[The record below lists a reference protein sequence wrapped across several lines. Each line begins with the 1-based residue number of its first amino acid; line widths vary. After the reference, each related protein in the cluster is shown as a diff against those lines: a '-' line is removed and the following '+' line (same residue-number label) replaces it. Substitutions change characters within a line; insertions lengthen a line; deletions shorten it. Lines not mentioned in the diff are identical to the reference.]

1 MVCVMTNSQSYQ
13 DLFAL
18 QVCKNKTYIEIGAN
32 RPKKRN
38 NTFLL
43 EQNGFKGFSIE
54 YSKKWQTSWKNS
66 KRLNVIYFAD
76 AMKFDYAT
84 AIKTLGLSNK
94 FGYLSC
100 DIEPNT
106 ATFKAL
112 QHVIDSDIQFE
123 CITFEH
129 DLYASKKDIREKVDR
144 YLIKKGYKIAVS
156 DVYLPPDKTKLYE
169 TWYVKNNIEFET
181 CRFENFIKTIK
192 QS

>member
-66 KRLNVIYFAD
+66 KRSNVIYFAD

-144 YLIKKGYKIAVS
+144 YMIKNGYRIAVS

-181 CRFENFIKTIK
+181 CRFEDFIKTIK

>member
-1 MVCVMTNSQSYQ
+1 MTNSQSYQ

-144 YLIKKGYKIAVS
+144 YMIKNGYRIAVS

-181 CRFENFIKTIK
+181 CRFEDFIKTIK

>member
-144 YLIKKGYKIAVS
+144 YMIKNGYRIAVS

>member
-54 YSKKWQTSWKNS
+54 YSKKWQISWKNS
-66 KRLNVIYFAD
+66 KRSNVIYFAD

-144 YLIKKGYKIAVS
+144 YLIKKGYRIAVS